1 MAAVANAA
9 IADAKVDVKVADDEV
24 ADAANC

>member
-9 IADAKVDVKVADDEV
+9 IADAKVDFKAADDEV
-24 ADAANC
+24 AYAANC